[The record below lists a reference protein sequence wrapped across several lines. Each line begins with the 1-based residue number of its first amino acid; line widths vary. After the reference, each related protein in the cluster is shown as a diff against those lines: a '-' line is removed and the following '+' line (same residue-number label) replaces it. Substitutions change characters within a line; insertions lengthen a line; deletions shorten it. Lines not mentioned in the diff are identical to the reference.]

1 MGLSRLL
8 FITLL
13 ASPTHSWMPQ
23 RTSFST
29 RLFGRRFGKPFTDGQ
44 LAGRSADPSFAY
56 DQATM
61 SKPLDGFFL
70 ERFRSKLAEE
80 LGVSNG
86 EFRPGYEGLMDLIAY
101 LHGSGSGYNMTLVT
115 ERSRR
120 TLNGL
125 FPNWPPGAPS
135 DEVGLLFWFR
145 ILFARP
151 FPAFSAKLNAW
162 VTWLAA
168 QWLMGPCSLDN
179 LDVVGGRLASSTAT
193 PLAKATAG
201 PILGDGRGQKLVVHR
216 CRFLEESGCAS
227 ICVHT
232 CKLPTQEFFNED
244 MGVPLRMIP
253 NYESFEC
260 VFEFGVTPTDADTE
274 DARKVPCLGTC
285 PAPRMPTSRRA
296 PITGDRSECSGD

>member
-1 MGLSRLL
+1 
-8 FITLL
+8 
-13 ASPTHSWMPQ
+13 MPQ

-70 ERFRSKLAEE
+70 ERFRSRLAEE

-201 PILGDGRGQKLVVHR
+201 PIYFDGSGLYPMIIELQSAAAAAVQQHAAKIGTLGRSGAAACACTAAERSDQASHRVEHHVPRRTVADSHVH
-216 CRFLEESGCAS
+216 
-227 ICVHT
+227 V
-232 CKLPTQEFFNED
+232 D
-244 MGVPLRMIP
+244 
-253 NYESFEC
+253 
-260 VFEFGVTPTDADTE
+260 DAVMT
-274 DARKVPCLGTC
+274 VL
-285 PAPRMPTSRRA
+285 
-296 PITGDRSECSGD
+296 IV